1 MRFYEYLTL
10 LSLLGLYR
18 LLPREADEGGTLMS
32 KKIMIITE
40 AVQMEAEL
48 NDSKT
53 AGLIWEALPV
63 SADVSTWGDEI
74 YFAIPVTAGP
84 ENAVSVVREGDL
96 AYWPDGRCFCIFFGK
111 TPASTDTEIKPASP
125 VNLVGRF
132 NGDPNLWKKVSAGD
146 KIMLEA
152 VK

>member
-1 MRFYEYLTL
+1 V
-10 LSLLGLYR
+10 
-18 LLPREADEGGTLMS
+18 S

-53 AGLIWEALPV
+53 AALIWEALPL
-63 SADVSTWGDEI
+63 SAAASTWGDEI
-74 YFAIPVTAGP
+74 YFAIPVKIGLK
-84 ENAVSVVREGDL
+84 NAVSVVQKGDL
-96 AYWPDGRCFCIFFGK
+96 AYWPEGRCFCIFFGK

-132 NGDPNLWKKVSAGD
+132 SGDPELWKKVAAGD
-146 KIMLEA
+146 TIRLEA
-152 VK
+152 ARD